1 MKKAWVVFVLG
12 MLVLCGAVLWE
23 YVFDRR
29 NQEDWVGRFE
39 KNLHDK
45 EREADEILAHFT
57 DSVSVSSYDWEEDVI
72 FVGFRSGKIF
82 FWTNEVVGMDGL
94 YERLNVHENFLKINN
109 AFYEVRKAKYK
120 DLEYYALLHI
130 KDSYPY
136 SNRYIRNRFGK
147 FLDIGIENADNI
159 QVSRF
164 IIDGGESIRD
174 KDGKILCYIGYS
186 ENYKDRSANYLLI
199 VLYLLVFCSF
209 FYIFN
214 HLLEYA
220 GSLRKQMFFIICFVL
235 F

>member
-23 YVFDRR
+23 YVLDRR

-164 IIDGGESIRD
+164 IIDGG
-174 KDGKILCYIGYS
+174 
-186 ENYKDRSANYLLI
+186 
-199 VLYLLVFCSF
+199 
-209 FYIFN
+209 
-214 HLLEYA
+214 
-220 GSLRKQMFFIICFVL
+220 
-235 F
+235 

>member
-82 FWTNEVVGMDGL
+82 FWTGRDG
-94 YERLNVHENFLKINN
+94 
-109 AFYEVRKAKYK
+109 
-120 DLEYYALLHI
+120 
-130 KDSYPY
+130 
-136 SNRYIRNRFGK
+136 
-147 FLDIGIENADNI
+147 
-159 QVSRF
+159 RF
-164 IIDGGESIRD
+164 I
-174 KDGKILCYIGYS
+174 
-186 ENYKDRSANYLLI
+186 
-199 VLYLLVFCSF
+199 
-209 FYIFN
+209 
-214 HLLEYA
+214 
-220 GSLRKQMFFIICFVL
+220 
-235 F
+235 